1 MRRDDGGHY
10 AGRELA
16 AMAAAPNY
24 YRWVLRVSAP
34 EVGRVTLDHG
44 AGVGNFS
51 TILLE
56 AGAEKVIAVEPAQ
69 NLLPILKSRTAGA
82 GARILIVGSTLEE
95 SVGYLAGQSID
106 TVFSVNVLEH
116 IEDDVRTLQA
126 MFHIV
131 RKGGRIV
138 IFVPALPALYGT
150 LDQAFGHVRRY
161 RRQELHDKVTAAG
174 FRVVRWRFMN
184 LPGMVPWWISGR
196 LLRARTL
203 APTTVAAYDRWVVPF
218 LVALEGVCP
227 PPLGQSLLL
236 VAERPRARGGLED
249 ECRRSAP

>member
-1 MRRDDGGHY
+1 MRTDAGGRY
-10 AGRELA
+10 GGGELA

-24 YRWVLRVSAP
+24 YRWVLRVGAP

-69 NLLPILKSRTAGA
+69 NLLPLLRSRTSAAGP
-82 GARILIVGSTLEE
+82 RLIIVGSTLEE
-95 SVGYLAGQSID
+95 GVGHLAEQSID

-131 RKGGRIV
+131 REGGRVV
-138 IFVPALPALYGT
+138 IFVPALPSLYGT

-161 RRQELHDKVTAAG
+161 HRQELQDKVTAAG

-184 LPGMVPWWISGR
+184 LPGIVPWWIGGR

-203 APTTVAAYDRWVVPF
+203 APTSVAVYDRWVVP
-218 LVALEGVCP
+218 LLAALEGVCP
-227 PPLGQSLLL
+227 PPVGQSLLL
-236 VAERPRARGGLED
+236 VGEKPRPRGGLED
-249 ECRRSAP
+249 RQRTWAT